1 MSDMQ
6 ERRARLALIRSEN
19 VGPVTFHDLLKYYG
33 SAKAAYDA
41 LPDLA
46 QRGGRKRPIKRASK
60 RDVDTEWARIEKLGA
75 TLTFFDEP
83 DFPSLLAQAEPT
95 PPLIITKGDLSLLS
109 RNCVAMVGARNASV
123 AGRRMAAELAA
134 GLGKNNITV
143 VSGLARGI
151 DTACHQASLDTG
163 TCAVIAGGID
173 NYYPPENQ
181 ALQDAIIERGV
192 LVSEMPPGTKPQGRH
207 FPRRNRLISGIA
219 AGVVVVEAALRS
231 GSLITARYALE
242 QNRDVMAVP
251 GSPLDPRAKGNNDLL
266 RQGAVFIETVDDILA
281 ALPTLNA
288 LKEQHLTQHFR
299 EEPSVTNHNTDPTNA
314 ERTAILQCLGPVP
327 IHRDEI
333 VQHTG
338 LPLSIISIVLIELE
352 LSGHL
357 YREAGGGIA
366 LIPTPANHQTEM

>member
-46 QRGGRKRPIKRASK
+46 QRGGGKRPIKRASK
-60 RDVDTEWARIEKLGA
+60 RDVDVEWSNIEKLGA

-83 DFPSLLAQAEPT
+83 NFPPLLAQAEPT

-123 AGRRMAAELAA
+123 AGRRMASDLAM

-207 FPRRNRLISGIA
+207 FPKRNRLISGIA

-266 RQGAVFIETVDDILA
+266 RQGAVFIETVEDILA

-299 EEPSVTNHNTDPTNA
+299 EEPSVTNHTTDPTQA

-352 LSGHL
+352 LSGQL

-366 LIPTPANHQTEM
+366 LIPAPANQTEM